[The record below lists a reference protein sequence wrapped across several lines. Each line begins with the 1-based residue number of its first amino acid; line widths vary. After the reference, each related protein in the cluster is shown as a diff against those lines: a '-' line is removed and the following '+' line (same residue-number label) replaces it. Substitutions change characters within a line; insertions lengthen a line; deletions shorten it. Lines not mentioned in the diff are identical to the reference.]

1 MEKHA
6 PNLLIAYQD
15 GPNGLKDLAV
25 ALKDRFAKQAKVHLR
40 PASELA
46 ITEVLAADVYLFAVA
61 ELGAPVWGELRRVA
75 TGINLADRSAGFA
88 GPAAEGAA
96 FRSLF
101 AASELRFP
109 VADLEPKRTPPAGP
123 GFEAWCASFEP
134 ALAAR

>member
-1 MEKHA
+1 MEKHV

-15 GPNGLKDLAV
+15 GPNGLKDLTL
-25 ALKDRFAKQAKVHLR
+25 ALKERFAKQAKVHLR

-46 ITEVLAADVYLFAVA
+46 ITEILAADAYLFAVS
-61 ELGAPVWGELRRVA
+61 ELGAPVWGELRRIA
-75 TGINLADRSAGFA
+75 PGINLADRSAGFV

-109 VADLEPKRTPPAGP
+109 VSDLEPTRTPQDGT

-134 ALAAR
+134 ALASR

>member
-1 MEKHA
+1 MEKHV

-15 GPNGLKDLAV
+15 GPNGLKDLTL
-25 ALKDRFAKQAKVHLR
+25 ALKERFAKQAKVHLR

-46 ITEVLAADVYLFAVA
+46 ITEILAADAYLFAVS

-75 TGINLADRSAGFA
+75 PGINLADRSAGFV

-109 VADLEPKRTPPAGP
+109 VSDLEPRRTPPESP

>member
-1 MEKHA
+1 MEKHV

-15 GPNGLKDLAV
+15 GPNGLKDLAS
-25 ALKDRFAKQAKVHLR
+25 ALKERFTKRAKVHLR

-46 ITEVLAADVYLFAVA
+46 ITEVLAADAYLFAVS

-75 TGINLADRSAGFA
+75 PGINLADRSAGFV
-88 GPAAEGAA
+88 GPSVEGAA

-101 AASELRFP
+101 ADSELRFP
-109 VADLEPKRTPPAGP
+109 VSDLEPKRTPPDGP

>member
-1 MEKHA
+1 MEKHV

-25 ALKDRFAKQAKVHLR
+25 ALKERFAKQAKVHLR

-46 ITEVLAADVYLFAVA
+46 ITEVLAADAYLFAVS
-61 ELGAPVWGELRRVA
+61 ELGAPLWGELRRIA
-75 TGINLADRSAGFA
+75 PGINLADRSAGFV
-88 GPAAEGAA
+88 GPATQGAA

-101 AASELRFP
+101 AASELRFS
-109 VADLEPKRTPPAGP
+109 VSDLEPTRTPPDSP